1 MPRSEHCEC
10 GAPIAC
16 YDCHGCVECCDCQ
29 EEFDFDDDF
38 DADELG
44 IDPEEGDRG

>member
-1 MPRSEHCEC
+1 V
-10 GAPIAC
+10 
-16 YDCHGCVECCDCQ
+16 DCCDCQ

-44 IDPEEGDRG
+44 LDPEDDEERGQRG